1 MLKWINNCK
10 FSFHFFLCCMIFN
23 KIFFL
28 GSEIQ
33 NRNFGSRDFW
43 GVSLEALQIFLGF
56 DFSPLLIIPVT
67 LTAEKPFG
75 EHILKSVF
83 DICRRQIVDCKLKI
97 EWHQKYCNEGDIIS
111 NIISFPGIYENVRK
125 YSFRTLIFLGQTSMA
140 LSTKC
145 CWLIFTNL
153 Y

>member
-1 MLKWINNCK
+1 MLKVCK
-10 FSFHFFLCCMIFN
+10 FNFHLFPVLYDLSW
-23 KIFFL
+23 KFFL
-28 GSEIQ
+28 GLEIQ

-43 GVSLEALQIFLGF
+43 GVSLEALQIFLCF
-56 DFSPLLIIPVT
+56 DFSSLMIIPLT
-67 LTAEKPFG
+67 LTAQKPFG
-75 EHILKSVF
+75 EHTLESVF
-83 DICRRQIVDCKLKI
+83 DICRRQIDDCKLKI

-111 NIISFPGIYENVRK
+111 NIISFPDIYENVRK
-125 YSFRTLIFLGQTSMA
+125 YSCRTLIFLGQTSMV

>member
-1 MLKWINNCK
+1 MLNVCK
-10 FSFHFFLCCMIFN
+10 FNFHLFPMLYDLSG
-23 KIFFL
+23 KFFL
-28 GSEIQ
+28 GLEIQ
-33 NRNFGSRDFW
+33 NRNFGSIDFW

-56 DFSPLLIIPVT
+56 DFSPLMIIPVT
-67 LTAEKPFG
+67 LTVEKPFA
-75 EHILKSVF
+75 EHTLESVF
-83 DICRRQIVDCKLKI
+83 DNCRRQIVDCKLKI

-125 YSFRTLIFLGQTSMA
+125 YSFRTLIFLGQTSTP

>member
-1 MLKWINNCK
+1 MLKVCK
-10 FSFHFFLCCMIFN
+10 FNFHFIFPVLYDLSWQC
-23 KIFFL
+23 FL
-28 GSEIQ
+28 GLEIQ
-33 NRNFGSRDFW
+33 NRNFGSRDFS
-43 GVSLEALQIFLGF
+43 GVSLEALQIFLCS
-56 DFSPLLIIPVT
+56 DFPPLMIIPVT
-67 LTAEKPFG
+67 LTVEKPIG
-75 EHILKSVF
+75 EHTLDSVF

-97 EWHQKYCNEGDIIS
+97 GCHQKYCNEGDIIS

-125 YSFRTLIFLGQTSMA
+125 YSFRTLIFLGQTSTA

>member
-1 MLKWINNCK
+1 MLNVCK
-10 FSFHFFLCCMIFN
+10 FNFHLFPMLYDLSG
-23 KIFFL
+23 KFFL
-28 GSEIQ
+28 GLEIQ
-33 NRNFGSRDFW
+33 NRNFGSIDFW

-56 DFSPLLIIPVT
+56 DFSPLMIIPVT
-67 LTAEKPFG
+67 LTVEKPFG
-75 EHILKSVF
+75 EHTLESVF
-83 DICRRQIVDCKLKI
+83 DNCRRQIVDCKLKI

-125 YSFRTLIFLGQTSMA
+125 YSFRTWIFLGQTSTA